1 MIGIIDFNDWELAV
15 TNAAPDQNKRD
26 YAAAAKGPEEI
37 LFSEDALALCRINP
51 QLVNTQYL
59 RKLSADPLS
68 NPVNDAKNY
77 ADLIFHHLRRVK
89 EKSGIS
95 KCVMVVSEH
104 YTDQQ

>member
-1 MIGIIDFNDWELAV
+1 MIGIIDFNDWELV
-15 TNAAPDQNKRD
+15 ITNAEPDRKKRY
-26 YAAAAKGPEEI
+26 YAAAAKGAEGM

-77 ADLIFHHLRRVK
+77 ADLIFHH
-89 EKSGIS
+89 
-95 KCVMVVSEH
+95 
-104 YTDQQ
+104 